1 MSTHHNE
8 KLRVTPRRWWRRAV
22 PIVVGLVLGYLA
34 AGYLQQYLP
43 GTTVNTAQT
52 VLDSTHGD
60 ELGAAKTGR

>member
-1 MSTHHNE
+1 MSTHDNE

-43 GTTVNTAQT
+43 GTTVNTART
-52 VLDSTHGD
+52 VPDSTHGD
-60 ELGAAKTGR
+60 ELGAAKTGH